1 MPNEPGVS
9 QIRTASV
16 ATRVVVHGD
25 VHLQRATP
33 NILRVSGIPSVRGRV
48 MVGRSTRPLPDYR
61 KDFRMTKDLENQPG
75 IANPR
80 LEKNQGLFQEVSDT
94 LRIADPA
101 FRNISKP
108 DSCSKPMC
116 AKRQKQA

>member
-16 ATRVVVHGD
+16 ATRVAVHGKGD
-25 VHLQRATP
+25 VHLPRATP
-33 NILRVSGIPSVRGRV
+33 NSLRVSGIPSVRG
-48 MVGRSTRPLPDYR
+48 TRPLPDYR
-61 KDFRMTKDLENQPG
+61 KDFRMTKEMENQPG

-101 FRNISKP
+101 FRIISKP